1 MSRCR
6 RWMAVQT
13 DWILPENHTGRKGA
27 SLRRRAAVFEIGYD
41 QGEAVQR
48 LMEQA
53 GYREV
58 ECVQDFAGLDRV
70 VFGTL
75 W

>member
-1 MSRCR
+1 MPS
-6 RWMAVQT
+6 
-13 DWILPENHTGRKGA
+13 PEGYRKTK
-27 SLRRRAAVFEIGYD
+27 
-41 QGEAVQR
+41 R